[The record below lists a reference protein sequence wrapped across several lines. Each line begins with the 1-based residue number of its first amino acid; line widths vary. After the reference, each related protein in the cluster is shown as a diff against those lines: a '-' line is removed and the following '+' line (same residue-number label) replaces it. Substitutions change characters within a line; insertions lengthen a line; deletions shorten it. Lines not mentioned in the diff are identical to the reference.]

1 MNINIDKNSQI
12 PIYFQIQKQIRNM
25 IEDISLKPGD
35 QLPTERK
42 LSSDLGIS
50 RVTIRKAM
58 RGLITEGLCEKKS
71 GKGIFV
77 AAEKMLMN
85 IKTLQGTTAFIRQLG
100 YEINTKVLKK
110 EILEVS
116 EKIRSKLEMVNSD
129 KVLFLQRVR
138 YVNKEPVILDET
150 YLPLYLYKNIEEKE
164 FDRSLYNI
172 LDENYNI
179 EPFYSK
185 GKYNIR
191 VSGEEESEILNLKLN
206 TPLLVKKAIAYTE
219 EETPLEHNITKYR
232 TDKFEFIFES
242 KYE

>member
-35 QLPTERK
+35 QLPTERE

-110 EILEVS
+110 EILEVNK
-116 EKIRSKLEMVNSD
+116 KIRSKLEMLNSD

-150 YLPLYLYKNIEEKE
+150 YLPLYLYNNIEEKE

>member
-1 MNINIDKNSQI
+1 MDINISKNSHI

-25 IEDISLKPGD
+25 IEDITLKPGD
-35 QLPTERK
+35 QLPTERE

-77 AAEKMLMN
+77 ADKKILMN
-85 IKTLQGTTAFIRQLG
+85 IQTLQGTTSFIKQLG
-100 YEINTKVLKK
+100 YEINTVVLKK
-110 EILEVS
+110 EILDAN
-116 EKIRSKLEMVNSD
+116 EKIKSKLEMVNSD

-138 YVNKEPVILDET
+138 YVNEEPVIMDET
-150 YLPLYLYKNIEEKE
+150 YLSLDLYEGLEEKTY
-164 FDRSLYNI
+164 DKSLYSI
-172 LDENYNI
+172 LEENYNI

-206 TPLLVKKAIAYTE
+206 TPLLVKKAVAYTKDDIPIE
-219 EETPLEHNITKYR
+219 YNITNYR
-232 TDKFEFIFES
+232 TDKFEFVFES
-242 KYE
+242 KCE